1 MLAKQSSTRKGNNMQ
16 IGSIRFMSTSIL
28 CFAAAGFLAGCA
40 TTKEQDVT
48 LAQVSEPARAT
59 ISKETAGGHVDKITK
74 EVERGKAV
82 YDVEAT
88 VGGKHMEY
96 LVADANGELLGT
108 EVPIELNQAPEL
120 VRASAEKYFGT
131 TSGLT
136 VMKGVE
142 YGETHY
148 EIEGP
153 KNGKKV
159 EVTFD
164 PDGKKGK

>member
-1 MLAKQSSTRKGNNMQ
+1 MLAVLST
-16 IGSIRFMSTSIL
+16 I
-28 CFAAAGFLAGCA
+28 ALAGLSTGCSSLKSGGEHEV
-40 TTKEQDVT
+40 TKEQMS
-48 LAQVSEPARAT
+48 LPARAT
-59 ISKETAGGHVDKITK
+59 VDKETAGGHVEKITK
-74 EVERGKAV
+74 EIERGKTV

-96 LVADANGELLGT
+96 LIAEADGALLGT
-108 EVPIELNQAPEL
+108 EVPMELDQLPEP
-120 VRASAEKYFGT
+120 VRVAAEKVFGT
-131 TSGLT
+131 TNGLT

-153 KNGKKV
+153 KNGKRV

-164 PDGKKGK
+164 PAGRPAK

>member
-1 MLAKQSSTRKGNNMQ
+1 MKTR
-16 IGSIRFMSTSIL
+16 TSRRITAFIFVL
-28 CFAAAGFLAGCA
+28 GAGAIVGGCA
-40 TTKEQDVT
+40 SMKSGGAKEQDVT
-48 LAQVSEPARAT
+48 LNQVSAPARAA
-59 ISKETAGGHVDKITK
+59 IEKETAGGHLDKITR
-74 EVERGKAV
+74 EVERGKTV

-108 EVPIELNQAPEL
+108 EVPIEFSQLPEP
-120 VRASAEKYFGT
+120 VRRAAESYFGT

-148 EIEGP
+148 EIEGM
-153 KNGKKV
+153 KGGKKV

-164 PDGKKGK
+164 PSGKRGK

>member
-1 MLAKQSSTRKGNNMQ
+1 MQTRINWILAAS
-16 IGSIRFMSTSIL
+16 L
-28 CFAAAGFLAGCA
+28 AAGIATFAAGCA
-40 TTKEQDVT
+40 SLKPGGAAKEVDVT
-48 LAQVSEPARAT
+48 IADLSAPARAT
-59 ISKETAGGHVDKITK
+59 VQKETAGGHVDKITR
-74 EVERGKAV
+74 EVERGKTV

-96 LVADANGELLGT
+96 LIDAADGKILGT
-108 EVPIELNQAPEL
+108 EVPIEFSQLPET
-120 VRASAEKYFGT
+120 VKAATEKYFGT

-148 EIEGP
+148 EIEGM
-153 KNGKKV
+153 KKGKKV

-164 PDGKKGK
+164 PSGKPGK